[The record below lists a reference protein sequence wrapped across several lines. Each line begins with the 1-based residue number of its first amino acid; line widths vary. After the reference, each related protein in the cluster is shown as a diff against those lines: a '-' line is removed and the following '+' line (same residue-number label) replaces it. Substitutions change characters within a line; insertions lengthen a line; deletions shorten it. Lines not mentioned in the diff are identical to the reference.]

1 MKDISLFI
9 DIFRSFL
16 LVLFGLH
23 NVLRFLLNNIV
34 CFSAEKELEKVKEE
48 LANGKNKIRDMNEN
62 MVFPTQVDGA
72 VVSVIDIFAI
82 CVYLLVVTRY
92 KSF

>member
-1 MKDISLFI
+1 M
-9 DIFRSFL
+9 
-16 LVLFGLH
+16 
-23 NVLRFLLNNIV
+23 LNNIV

-82 CVYLLVVTRY
+82 CV
-92 KSF
+92 